1 MQIVYRTSPGN
12 GKKPRPDWF
21 SKRSCLSNLLRVFGR
36 GHRYHFIV
44 DGENSTFNRNLCEF
58 VKQFRLAPTMTLIN
72 ENHSAR
78 AFRRMLDYACA
89 LNGNL
94 YLVEDDYL
102 HRPGVVEVLEEGVQ
116 NYGHYATGYDHR
128 DKYPPDGATRLHL
141 GEHSHW
147 RETPSTTCTFAV
159 KAETL
164 REDRSI
170 WESHCSEVPDWIHDN
185 EAFNELVKGRQGR
198 TIASSIP
205 AFSTHCESDWLAP
218 LIDWEK
224 VNSQ

>member
-1 MQIVYRTSPGN
+1 MNIVYRIHPGA
-12 GKKPRPDWF
+12 GSKPRPGWF
-21 SKRSCLSNLLRVFGR
+21 SKWKCLDCLLTVFGR
-36 GHRYHFIV
+36 EHQYHFIV
-44 DGENSTFNRNLCEF
+44 DGGDESYMRQVAGFAQDRGVNPL
-58 VKQFRLAPTMTLIN
+58 MILID
-72 ENHSAR
+72 ERHSAR
-78 AFRRMLDYACA
+78 AFRRMLDYACW
-89 LNGNL
+89 LNGPL

-102 HRPGVVEVLEEGVQ
+102 HRPGVVEVLEEGVLLFD
-116 NYGHYATGYDHR
+116 YATAYDHPN
-128 DKYPPDGATRLHL
+128 KYPDGVTRLHL

-185 EAFNELVKGRQGR
+185 EAFTELVKGRQGR